1 MLNII
6 ANPKSFRGKGK
17 KLLGAVTQSLDAR
30 GIVYRVFG
38 TRKKGDATEY
48 ARAVTAEAGAKI
60 VVVGGDGTLNEAISG
75 IVHPERCTLG
85 LIPAGTGNDFAA
97 GAGIPNGLAALD
109 AIINDRTQYVDF
121 IEFTSGRRCMNIAG
135 LGMDVD
141 ILTRCEKMRRFH
153 KKSKYFFS
161 LIASLIKYR
170 GCGLTASANGVTVSK
185 NALIAA
191 VCNGRQLGG
200 GIPLC
205 PPAKIDDGM
214 LELVVVD
221 CPKRS
226 RLLGALIMLMR
237 GKFLDLPFA
246 KRITCEAAS
255 IVPHEKCV
263 AQYDGELFET
273 NALNARIVSGV
284 LKFYRG

>member
-1 MLNII
+1 M
-6 ANPKSFRGKGK
+6 
-17 KLLGAVTQSLDAR
+17 
-30 GIVYRVFG
+30 
-38 TRKKGDATEY
+38 
-48 ARAVTAEAGAKI
+48 
-60 VVVGGDGTLNEAISG
+60 
-75 IVHPERCTLG
+75 
-85 LIPAGTGNDFAA
+85 
-97 GAGIPNGLAALD
+97 
-109 AIINDRTQYVDF
+109 
-121 IEFTSGRRCMNIAG
+121 
-135 LGMDVD
+135 
-141 ILTRCEKMRRFH
+141 
-153 KKSKYFFS
+153 
-161 LIASLIKYR
+161 IKYR

-226 RLLGALIMLMR
+226 RLLGALIMFMR
-237 GKFLDLPFA
+237 GKLLDLPFA